1 MYFSSSVFDFSE
13 QKCKLVCVM
22 QMEDIKQT
30 FFEDINILHY
40 RFKA

>member
-1 MYFSSSVFDFSE
+1 L
-13 QKCKLVCVM
+13 K
-22 QMEDIKQT
+22 DIKQT